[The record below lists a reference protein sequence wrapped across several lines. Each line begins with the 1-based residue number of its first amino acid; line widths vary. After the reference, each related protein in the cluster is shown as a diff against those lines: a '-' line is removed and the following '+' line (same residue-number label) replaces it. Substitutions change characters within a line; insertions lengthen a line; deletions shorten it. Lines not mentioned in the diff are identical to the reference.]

1 MLPQVLDLEKGI
13 FEGIGIDDVV
23 LDARKPS
30 VRLVHVQF
38 GDARRPAGLFEL
50 QLPVEKR
57 HDDVIIFMTMPARF
71 GAGRESELS
80 DPHMRLVDLD
90 GCNSLWASGH
100 DCFLSVGG
108 IVGVGIRRILPR
120 AHTLVWGAY
129 EFLVGNTRDI
139 DMNRGFVLMGG
150 VGLLF
155 SAQLLGQDAMQYGV
169 KHLKVL
175 AEDDKVRVLEYSPKK
190 GDRTPMHS
198 HPSSVVYVLKG
209 GRVKYTLPDGS
220 TKISELKTGETL
232 LRPPV
237 THSDEALD
245 DVDSILIE
253 LKK

>member
-1 MLPQVLDLEKGI
+1 LL
-13 FEGIGIDDVV
+13 
-23 LDARKPS
+23 AR
-30 VRLVHVQF
+30 L
-38 GDARRPAGLFEL
+38 A
-50 QLPVEKR
+50 
-57 HDDVIIFMTMPARF
+57 
-71 GAGRESELS
+71 
-80 DPHMRLVDLD
+80 
-90 GCNSLWASGH
+90 
-100 DCFLSVGG
+100 
-108 IVGVGIRRILPR
+108 
-120 AHTLVWGAY
+120 WGAY
-129 EFLVGNTRDI
+129 KLLVGKWEDI

-155 SAQLLGQDAMQYGV
+155 CGVLLGQDAMQYGV

-237 THSDEALD
+237 THADEALD

-253 LKK
+253 LKTPRF

>member
-1 MLPQVLDLEKGI
+1 VGE
-13 FEGIGIDDVV
+13 
-23 LDARKPS
+23 
-30 VRLVHVQF
+30 
-38 GDARRPAGLFEL
+38 RPWWF
-50 QLPVEKR
+50 PV
-57 HDDVIIFMTMPARF
+57 
-71 GAGRESELS
+71 G
-80 DPHMRLVDLD
+80 
-90 GCNSLWASGH
+90 
-100 DCFLSVGG
+100 GG
-108 IVGVGIRRILPR
+108 IVGFELRRILPR

-129 EFLVGNTRDI
+129 KFLVGNGRDI

-175 AEDDKVRVLEYSPKK
+175 AEDDKVRVLEYSPKR
-190 GDRTPMHS
+190 GDRTPTHS

-253 LKK
+253 LKAR